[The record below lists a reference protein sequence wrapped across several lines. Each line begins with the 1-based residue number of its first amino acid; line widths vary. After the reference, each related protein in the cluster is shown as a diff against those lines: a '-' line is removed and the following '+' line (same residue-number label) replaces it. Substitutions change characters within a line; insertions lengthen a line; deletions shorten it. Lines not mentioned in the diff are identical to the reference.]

1 MIKAWHNHNKQSENI
16 LQVSNFVTIFKVFI
30 LLMDDAVSCLSLRLR
45 LKGCALGA
53 PLSAAAPGPI
63 SSGYERQRVGL
74 VIGGGTLAG
83 AMSAG

>member
-1 MIKAWHNHNKQSENI
+1 

-30 LLMDDAVSCLSLRLR
+30 LLMDAVSCLSLPLR
-45 LKGCALGA
+45 LKGCALAA

-83 AMSAG
+83 DMYAG